1 MEQKE
6 RRRHEVLFA
15 GLGGGGVLVSAEI
28 LARATIGEY
37 GNVVWFPYYG
47 AQQRGGQSQCFV
59 TFDTKE
65 IASPYVARP
74 EAVIA
79 LEQSVVKTVEDL
91 VRPDGLLVTEIF
103 GLTEKVGRKD
113 IRVLEVPGI
122 QVAMEIGEKRAANF
136 VLLGAYLGALD
147 CLPPEAL
154 EAMIEER
161 FGKEPEQTFA
171 VTERSKKAQFNI
183 DAFRKGLEIAKKN

>member
-1 MEQKE
+1 MEQNE

-28 LARATIGEY
+28 LARAAITDY
-37 GNVVWFPYYG
+37 GHVVWFPYYG

-59 TFDTKE
+59 TYDTKE

-79 LEQSVVKTVEDL
+79 LEQSVVKTVEGL
-91 VRPDGLLVTEIF
+91 VRPDGLLVIETLGFTDEV
-103 GLTEKVGRKD
+103 ERKD
-113 IRVLEVPGI
+113 IKVLKVPGI
-122 QVAMEIGEKRAANF
+122 QIAMEIGEKRAANF
-136 VLLGAYLGALD
+136 VHLGAYLGALQ
-147 CLPPEAL
+147 CLPPEAI

-171 VTERSKKAQFNI
+171 VTERSKKSSFNI
-183 DAFRKGLEIAKKN
+183 DAFRRGLEIAANA